1 MLLEIC
7 SSPHAPS
14 RCLRESM
21 GSPRAAA
28 AATKGSMHVDSSK
41 WIKQGVL
48 SKRSVSAK
56 FVKNWKDRVITVMQD
71 RVIWQEEG
79 SDRVLGQLLLGSNAS
94 IELNSDSDSRFSIMA
109 GDKKLELQCSSA
121 TEAKKWVETFQQELG
136 LDVRNPNTD
145 LHLDFSEE
153 I

>member
-1 MLLEIC
+1 
-7 SSPHAPS
+7 
-14 RCLRESM
+14 M

-28 AATKGSMHVDSSK
+28 AAAKGSTHVHSSK

-79 SDRVLGQLLLGSNAS
+79 SDGVLGELLLGSNAS
-94 IELNSDSDSRFSIMA
+94 IELNSDSDSRFAIMA
-109 GDKKLELQCSSA
+109 RDKKLELQCSST

-145 LHLDFSEE
+145 LYLDFRGE